1 MTTAPWR
8 LLGALLIALFALAGC
23 GDGQPATA
31 PTATPPPTPTS
42 TPTGTPQDDGT
53 VLGCSAE
60 GMDTA
65 EFTAH
70 PDLTGA
76 ANETRRDI
84 AAAAAACDFD
94 GLAALTAEDFSY
106 SFGDGADPAG
116 YWREQEARGEPVLR
130 ILVTLLG
137 MNPHVREPEGAGDD
151 APAET
156 VFTWP
161 RVFQDDTP
169 EARAELEAAL
179 GPELVADAY
188 APEGYLGWRAGIAGD
203 GRWIFFVAGD

>member
-1 MTTAPWR
+1 MTTAPSR
-8 LLGALLIALFALAGC
+8 LLGALVLALLALAGC

-31 PTATPPPTPTS
+31 PTTTPPPSPTATATS
-42 TPTGTPQDDGT
+42 AEPDDGAA
-53 VLGCSAE
+53 LGCSAE
-60 GMDTA
+60 GMDTSA
-65 EFTAH
+65 FTEH
-70 PDLTGA
+70 PDLTGP
-76 ANETRRDI
+76 ANETRRTV

-94 GLAALTAEDFSY
+94 GLVALTADDFSY
-106 SFGDGADPAG
+106 SFGDDADPAG
-116 YWREQEARGEPVLR
+116 YWREQEARGEPVLQ

-137 MNPHVREPEGAGDD
+137 MNPHVQEPEGTGDD

-156 VFTWP
+156 IFTWP

-179 GPELVADAY
+179 GAERVADAY
-188 APEGYLGWRAGIAGD
+188 APEGYLGWRAGITGD